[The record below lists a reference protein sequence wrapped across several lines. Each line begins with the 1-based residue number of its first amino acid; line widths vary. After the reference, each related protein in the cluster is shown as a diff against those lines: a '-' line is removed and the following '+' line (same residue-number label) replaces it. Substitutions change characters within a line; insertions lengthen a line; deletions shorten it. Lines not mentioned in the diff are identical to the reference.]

1 MIWARIDY
9 WIISCFFDSDTLN
22 TLALVKSGFFE
33 YDKDS

>member
-9 WIISCFFDSDTLN
+9 FIISCFFDSDTLN
-22 TLALVKSGFFE
+22 ALALVKSALFE